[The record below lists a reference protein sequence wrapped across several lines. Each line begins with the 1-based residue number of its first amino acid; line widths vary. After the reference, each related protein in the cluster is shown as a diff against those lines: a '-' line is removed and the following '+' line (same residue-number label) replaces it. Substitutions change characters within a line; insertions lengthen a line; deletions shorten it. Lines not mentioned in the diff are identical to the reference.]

1 MFVLEQEGNIQNQK
15 RSHNKKKILA
25 RSIIQFDIRNLFY
38 CLFKTCLF
46 LITLRKTL
54 IYDIVSLPDLANL
67 TLFQNMPDMSLF
79 EEHIAVAQD
88 NDNCCH
94 SYH

>member
-1 MFVLEQEGNIQNQK
+1 MPCTIAMISGTITNENPSAFVLEQEGNIQNQK

-54 IYDIVSLPDLANL
+54 IYDILSFPGQAG
-67 TLFQNMPDMSLF
+67 
-79 EEHIAVAQD
+79 E
-88 NDNCCH
+88 
-94 SYH
+94 